1 MDKRYSIGEVAEV
14 TGVPRRTIRFYVQQ
28 GLLAPPCGAGR
39 GHFYTDEHVKRL
51 AEIRTLQEG
60 GLALRNIAARLS
72 EGKRNAAVRDDTV
85 PFSAAEPWMRFLVA
99 PGCEIHLQ
107 TGVCRMTPS
116 RYERL
121 QSSIRSIF
129 PELDLLV
136 QKK

>member
-1 MDKRYSIGEVAEV
+1 MDKRYSIGEVAEM

-51 AEIRTLQEG
+51 TEIRTLQDG
-60 GLALRNIAARLS
+60 GLALRDIAARLS
-72 EGKRNAAVRDDTV
+72 EGKREAAVRDDTV

-107 TGVCRMTPS
+107 AGVCRMTPS

-121 QSSIRSIF
+121 QHAIRSIF
-129 PELDLLV
+129 PDLDLPS